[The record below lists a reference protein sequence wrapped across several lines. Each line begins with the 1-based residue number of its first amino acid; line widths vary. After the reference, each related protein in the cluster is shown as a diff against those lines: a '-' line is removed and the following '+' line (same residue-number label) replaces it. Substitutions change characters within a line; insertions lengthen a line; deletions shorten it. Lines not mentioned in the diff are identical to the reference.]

1 MSFFGDPCIVRLLD
15 RNDSHLDTIGYCAR
29 KEPLRLKKKNTKNKK
44 QNMIQVR
51 FLRLV
56 ECVCRPIL
64 TIVVV
69 QDVNRGDKTRASIAF
84 TNLDPHAL

>member
-15 RNDSHLDTIGYCAR
+15 RNDSQLDTIGYCAR
-29 KEPLRLKKKNTKNKK
+29 KVPLRLKKKKHKK

-69 QDVNRGDKTRASIAF
+69 QDVNRADKTRASIAF